1 MRGTLIVG
9 LLLIG
14 ASACVGKGK
23 YNALMDDYNA
33 LVQENAQ
40 MSKDLQVCEDRV
52 SRKPPSPRRVGN

>member
-33 LVQENAQ
+33 LVSENAS
-40 MSKDLQVCEDRV
+40 MAKDLEACQDRV
-52 SRKPPSPRRVGN
+52 RRKPPSPRRVGN